1 MTSSEPGSST
11 DGAGRKTGSIPLSL
25 RKRARRLYRERRK
38 TLMEVPTAAL
48 RQQYGSAVVADDELF
63 QSARVELSDR
73 TIEVGFHG
81 RYRMFGALID
91 TQWVGLKGILGAS
104 PTVFEY
110 RFDKLLFIR
119 RMGNDDGLG
128 ARLSDAT
135 TARLAARSE
144 LKSIKVEDDGGSRRV
159 VITPLPGTITAV
171 YFPPMPPYSIPI
183 KPAEARDHIELLE
196 HLLVV

>member
-1 MTSSEPGSST
+1 MTSSGDEVLP

-25 RKRARRLYRERRK
+25 RRRARRLYRQRRQ

-48 RQQYGSAVVADDELF
+48 LQRFGEAVDIDDTLF
-63 QSARVELSDR
+63 QSARVELTDR

-91 TQWVGLKGILGAS
+91 TQWVGITGTLGPDPS
-104 PTVFEY
+104 RFEY
-110 RFDKLLFIR
+110 RFDKKRFVRKKGL
-119 RMGNDDGLG
+119 DDGLG
-128 ARLSDAT
+128 ARLSDET
-135 TARLAARSE
+135 TTRLAGRSE
-144 LKSIKVEDDGGSRRV
+144 LKSIVVESDQGGRRI

-183 KPAEARDHIELLE
+183 KPAEARDHLELLD
-196 HLLVV
+196 HLLAV